1 MYDLLIATDYGVY
14 VFDSVWSLGLS
25 SADLTRHMHSRWGDG
40 NGQPGSE
47 RRYRS
52 AEDIISSVN
61 TEECPRTSCTPH
73 EHRALKAV
81 EKDPSATVVANVR
94 LTGATVVGSVN
105 ATEFWQRRT
114 RPPSFLLLL
123 SRTVNLGIPHWST
136 LRPGYQMIYYYYRFC
151 DSYYCTCFIH
161 WCAVF
166 DRNNLERNRLLH
178 GCSDKIT

>member
-114 RPPSFLLLL
+114 RPPSFLLLSVAQWIL
-123 SRTVNLGIPHWST
+123 EFLTDPLFALATKWYIIITVFATVTIVLASFTDVLYSIGTTSNKT
-136 LRPGYQMIYYYYRFC
+136 
-151 DSYYCTCFIH
+151 D
-161 WCAVF
+161 AVP
-166 DRNNLERNRLLH
+166 RLFQ
-178 GCSDKIT
+178 